1 MTGWVEFFVVLWG
14 LLQTPAVIALALPAG
29 ILAKWFPRTI
39 AVIPLVVL
47 VMMIARYT
55 LAPWEHISSDILGDV
70 SLIATASAAAA
81 FIWFGVGAVAAE
93 LFSAI
98 KRPRPP
104 EKAPAV
110 TFLTFEGE
118 PAALTPSGG
127 WVFRDGAWKPFSR
140 DELWYSAGVLPDEAA
155 FRRRFGSLPPLPPE
169 IGEPEGGSQ
178 NQSHARGRP

>member
-1 MTGWVEFFVVLWG
+1 MAGWVEFFVVAWG

-29 ILAKWFPRTI
+29 ILGKWFPRAI

-47 VMMIARYT
+47 VMMVARYT
-55 LAPWEHISSDILGDV
+55 LAPWEHISSDILGDA

-127 WVFRDGAWKPFSR
+127 WVLWGETWMPFNES
-140 DELWYSAGVLPDEAA
+140 ELRFNAGVLPDEAA
-155 FRRRFGSLPPLPPE
+155 FKKRFGAVPPLPTEAFIEKRDGPK
-169 IGEPEGGSQ
+169 
-178 NQSHARGRP
+178 